1 MTNKQKLLVVRQ
13 TYASMKDSVFAEL
26 IGAINNMKMGAYVN
40 VKTTPLELNFSNGS
54 QVLFKGADD
63 ETKLLSISGVDKV
76 WIEEASDIT
85 QDMFNQLEL
94 RLRGGGL
101 KKQFYLTFNP
111 ISETHWLKRE
121 FFDNPK
127 EDCFVLHTTY
137 LDNRFLDDNYI
148 NTLLDMKER
157 NYEKYRVYALGQWG
171 VLGKPVFENWEV
183 RDDVAQEAQGV
194 DIHGLDF
201 GYGGSDPTAFV
212 YAKVD
217 EEARTVYILQEIY
230 NSSLLLDDI
239 VEEITK
245 LGHRRA
251 QIKADSA
258 NKTFLRELQQKGLRR
273 LVGAQKGPDS
283 VAAGIVKLQG
293 YNIVIDSSCVNTA
306 LEFEQYSYT
315 KDKRTGQYLD
325 KPIDD
330 YNHIIDA
337 LRYAMEDVGRRA
349 NRNRGLTKAMLGL

>member
-1 MTNKQKLLVVRQ
+1 MSQKQKLLVVRQ

-26 IGAINNMKMGAYVN
+26 IGAINNMKMGAFVN
-40 VKTTPLELNFSNGS
+40 VKTTPLELTFSNGS

-63 ETKLLSISGVDKV
+63 ETKLLSISGIDKV

-127 EDCFVLHTTY
+127 EDCYVLHTTY

-171 VLGKPVFENWEV
+171 TLGKPVFTNWVVEDFDKDSV
-183 RDDVAQEAQGV
+183 SGRSVY
-194 DIHGLDF
+194 GLDF

-212 YAKVD
+212 HAKVD
-217 EEARTVYILQEIY
+217 EETRTVYIIEELY
-230 NSSLLLDDI
+230 NSAFLLDDI
-239 VEEITK
+239 VREIGK
-245 LGHRRA
+245 MGYQRA
-251 QIKADSA
+251 TIKADSA
-258 NKTFLRELQQKGLRR
+258 NKTFLKELQQKGLRR
-273 LVGAQKGPDS
+273 LTGALKGPDS
-283 VAAGIVKLQG
+283 VAAGILKLQG
-293 YNIVIDSSCVNTA
+293 YNIVIHKTCVNTA
-306 LEFEQYSYT
+306 MEFEHYSYT

-325 KPIDD
+325 KPVDD

-337 LRYAMEDVGRRA
+337 LRYAMEDAGRRA
-349 NRNRGLTKAMLGL
+349 NRNRGIDKSMLGL